1 MPKNLFTQ
9 NVIAIVWDF
18 DKTLIPGYMQEPLFR
33 RFKVDAK
40 QFWEEVEFLPQFY
53 RERGTEVSRDTLYLN
68 HILTYVEAG
77 YFEGLT
83 NAMLRE
89 MGREI
94 VFYAGIPEFFRVVK
108 ERIERD
114 PRFAP
119 LEITVEHYIV
129 STGLRQIILGSAV
142 SKFVEGVWGCEF
154 IEEVAQPGCVNG
166 TQLSLLPQG
175 ELTARRAVI
184 KQIGYAIDNTTKT
197 RAIFEIN
204 KGTNKNPAI
213 SVNASIR
220 EEDRRVPFHNM
231 IYIADGP
238 SDIPVFS
245 IVNKNGGRTYAV
257 YKKGSSAEFAQV
269 NQLQKQRRIEAFGEA
284 NYTEDSQTYMW
295 ILNAAQE
302 IAERIVR
309 DHERAVGDKVHR
321 PPIHLKEP

>member
-1 MPKNLFTQ
+1 MPQNLHTQ

-18 DKTLIPGYMQEPLFR
+18 DKTLIPGYMQEPLFKK
-33 RFKVDAK
+33 FKVDAK
-40 QFWEEVEFLPQFY
+40 KFWEEVEFLPQFY
-53 RERGTEVSRDTLYLN
+53 RERGMEVSRDTLYLN
-68 HILTYVEAG
+68 HILTYVEHG
-77 YFEGLT
+77 LFKGLT

-89 MGREI
+89 TGREI
-94 VFYAGIPEFFRVVK
+94 VFYSGIPDFFRAVK

-119 LEITVEHYIV
+119 LEIAVEHYIV
-129 STGLRQIILGSAV
+129 STGLRQVILGSAV
-142 SKFVEGVWGCEF
+142 AKHVEGVWGCEF
-154 IEEVAQPGCVNG
+154 IEDVAPPGCANG
-166 TQLSLLPQG
+166 TQLNLLPQG
-175 ELTARRAVI
+175 ESKGQAIR
-184 KQIGYAIDNTTKT
+184 QIGYAIDNTTKT
-197 RAIFEIN
+197 RAVFEIN

-245 IVNKNGGRTYAV
+245 VVNKNGGRTYAV
-257 YKKGSSAEFAQV
+257 YRKGSSAEFAQV
-269 NQLQKQRRIEAFGEA
+269 NQLQKQRRVEAFGEA

-309 DHERAVGDKVHR
+309 DHDRAVGDKVHR
-321 PPIHLKEP
+321 PPIHLKEG

>member
-1 MPKNLFTQ
+1 MPKNLHTQ

-18 DKTLIPGYMQEPLFR
+18 DKTLIPGYMQEPLFK

-40 QFWEEVEFLPQFY
+40 KFWEEVEFLPQFY
-53 RERGTEVSRDTLYLN
+53 RERDMEVSRDTLYLN
-68 HILTYVEAG
+68 HILTYVEH
-77 YFEGLT
+77 GLFKGLN

-94 VFYAGIPEFFRVVK
+94 EFYPGIPDFFREVK

-114 PRFAP
+114 ARFAA
-119 LEITVEHYIV
+119 LEISVEHYIV

-142 SKFVEGVWGCEF
+142 ARHVENVWGCEF
-154 IEEVAQPGCVNG
+154 IEEVAPPNCTKGH
-166 TQLSLLPQG
+166 QLSFLPEEG
-175 ELTARRAVI
+175 KPKVI
-184 KQIGYAIDNTTKT
+184 RQIGYAIDNTTKT

-220 EEDRRVPFHNM
+220 EEDRRVPIHNM

-245 IVNKNGGRTYAV
+245 IINKNGGRTFAV
-257 YKKGSSAEFAQV
+257 YKKGSDAEFAQV

-284 NYTEDSQTYMW
+284 NYTSGSQTYMW
-295 ILNAAQE
+295 ILHAAQE